1 MKKLII
7 LGCIS
12 LFMLS
17 CGSTSIEKSW
27 HEPGTTISNS
37 AENKTFVIAMVKD
50 ETSRRIIEDILVQR
64 LNKNAEVSYT
74 AISLAMLKNANV
86 NELDE
91 ELRKGKF
98 THVLMMRLADINK
111 ETSYVEGTTSVYYG
125 GYGRYYGY
133 GAGFYSTPG
142 YYTTD
147 KNYFVETTIFSVK
160 QDKLIWSS
168 TSKTVNPTNIDKTV
182 NEIAD
187 VVAERMRKDGFL
199 K

>member
-1 MKKLII
+1 MKKLVIV
-7 LGCIS
+7 GCIS

-27 HEPGTTISNS
+27 HEPGMTISNS
-37 AENKTFVIAMVKD
+37 AENKTFVIALVKD

-64 LNKNAEVSYT
+64 LNKNAEVSYN

-86 NELDE
+86 NALDD

-98 THVLMMRLADINK
+98 THVLMMRLADINE
-111 ETSYVEGTTSVYYG
+111 ETSYVEGTTSVYYS

-147 KNYFVETTIFSVK
+147 KNYFVETTIFSVN

-168 TSKTVNPTNIDKTV
+168 TSKTINPTNIDKTV

>member
-1 MKKLII
+1 MKKLVI

-12 LFMLS
+12 LFMMS
-17 CGSTSIEKSW
+17 CGSSSIEKSW
-27 HEPGTTISNS
+27 HEPGMTMSNS
-37 AENKTFVIAMVKD
+37 DENKTFVIALVKD

-86 NELDE
+86 NALDD

-98 THVLMMRLADINK
+98 THVLMMRLADIEK
-111 ETSYVEGTTSVYYG
+111 ETSYVEGTSSVYYG
-125 GYGRYYGY
+125 GYGRYYSY

-147 KNYFVETTIFSVK
+147 KNYFVETTIFSVN

-168 TSKTVNPTNIDKTV
+168 TSKTINPTNIDKTV

>member
-1 MKKLII
+1 MKKLVI

-27 HEPGTTISNS
+27 HEPGMTISNS
-37 AENKTFVIAMVKD
+37 AENKTFVIALVKD

-64 LNKNAEVSYT
+64 LNKNAEVSYN

-86 NELDE
+86 NALDD

-98 THVLMMRLADINK
+98 THVLMMRLADIEK
-111 ETSYVEGTTSVYYG
+111 ETSYVEGTSSLYYG
-125 GYGRYYGY
+125 GYGRYYSY

-147 KNYFVETTIFSVK
+147 KNYFVETTIYSVN
-160 QDKLIWSS
+160 QDKLIWSC